1 MLFAIKKLWY
11 WTGIKKDVENYLQN
25 CEHCQK
31 AKPPKHKP
39 PIQPIKVS
47 KPRERAQMDITYLPA
62 DSIGGEKYLLI
73 VIDMFTKF
81 IWVKAL
87 KNRDAQ
93 SVKQFLKDTFS
104 NEYFEIWQSDNGGEF
119 KNHEVN
125 QLIKEVFESVQ
136 IHGAPRKPSTQG
148 GIERVNQ
155 TIKWKFRVKIKENP
169 NWTSYLNDI
178 TLSYN
183 TTFHSSIGCTPW
195 YAEYGKDYVAPS
207 LNIQDRQS
215 KLEQFLEIRLQET
228 HPPKSKEEIQEFIK
242 KNLEK
247 NAERMIKNQTK
258 GSKITEFNI
267 GDRVL
272 VRNKKEKNK
281 KGEYLYPYQAVI
293 SQKTI
298 HFRYKVIWK
307 DHGPLTTDLPNTES
321 KCYFTTRQLKK
332 FNHPNE
338 ENEEEPFQQYPEIEI
353 LQETLNQV
361 PLSSLNE
368 DSTDEVHIYSPEMII
383 EDEDEDEDEDEL
395 QKKNE
400 GEIQQENET
409 EIQQENET
417 EIQQEN
423 KTEIQQENEDEIQQK
438 NDDEDKIEEDN
449 DILLKIVKKT
459 LKEKKK
465 PQSKRKTLIKSPSL
479 FKQFQNIVTSPL
491 ERSKRRRK

>member
-1 MLFAIKKLWY
+1 MEDEEYYARIAFLKHGTVPSNLHNPLRTSWKQGTQKQYSIDHIQRSHGQETVLLTNCRKNKGSTTAPPRKFVLKRSNLFETLQSIHEPYHIGRDAMLFAIKKLWY

-207 LNIQDRQS
+207 LNGIRFIQ
-215 KLEQFLEIRLQET
+215 F
-228 HPPKSKEEIQEFIK
+228 
-242 KNLEK
+242 
-247 NAERMIKNQTK
+247 QTQVFFFK
-258 GSKITEFNI
+258 YLTS
-267 GDRVL
+267 
-272 VRNKKEKNK
+272 VR
-281 KGEYLYPYQAVI
+281 I
-293 SQKTI
+293 
-298 HFRYKVIWK
+298 F
-307 DHGPLTTDLPNTES
+307 
-321 KCYFTTRQLKK
+321 
-332 FNHPNE
+332 
-338 ENEEEPFQQYPEIEI
+338 
-353 LQETLNQV
+353 
-361 PLSSLNE
+361 
-368 DSTDEVHIYSPEMII
+368 
-383 EDEDEDEDEDEL
+383 
-395 QKKNE
+395 
-400 GEIQQENET
+400 
-409 EIQQENET
+409 
-417 EIQQEN
+417 
-423 KTEIQQENEDEIQQK
+423 
-438 NDDEDKIEEDN
+438 
-449 DILLKIVKKT
+449 
-459 LKEKKK
+459 
-465 PQSKRKTLIKSPSL
+465 LIKYPN
-479 FKQFQNIVTSPL
+479 FT
-491 ERSKRRRK
+491 